1 MQWYGYAEEIQSG
14 WWCRCWCC
22 AAVWLH
28 PRAHNTF
35 RMQRAKASRSP
46 QAEWAVGGK
55 VKKKVMPSIDLR
67 CTLLQGRQSD
77 TVSSPPDTDTRGNIG
92 RRNTA
97 NKHTLASAS
106 KPVAAAPTALVCPL
120 FLPAFLLLL
129 LLHGKRP
136 RPSAAQCTS
145 YREECIGHRVQ

>member
-14 WWCRCWCC
+14 WWCRCCC
-22 AAVWLH
+22 CRCV
-28 PRAHNTF
+28 
-35 RMQRAKASRSP
+35 ASSASAQHFP
-46 QAEWAVGGK
+46 DATSKSIPFPAGGVGSRGK
-55 VKKKVMPSIDLR
+55 GKKKVMPSIDLR

-77 TVSSPPDTDTRGNIG
+77 TVSSPPDTGTRGNIG

-120 FLPAFLLLL
+120 FLPAFLLL
-129 LLHGKRP
+129 HGKRP

-145 YREECIGHRVQ
+145 YRGECIGHRVQ